1 MSSFEAA
8 AHVNSTA
15 AIDPLLAQDGLPT
28 PRRYWAIVA
37 IVLTIVIA
45 VLDSSIANVALP
57 TIARDLHSDAAG
69 SIWIVNAYQIAVVM
83 LLLPLSALG
92 EIVGYRRVSQ
102 AGVIIFTLASIACA
116 LSNTLFELTLARVLQ
131 GIGAGGI
138 LSVTSALVR
147 HTYPSRMLGRAIGI
161 NAVVVSISAALGPT
175 IASGLLALGDWR
187 WLFGVNVP
195 IGVLAAI
202 MAATSLPDSPKH
214 HRRFNLVG
222 AALTAAAFA
231 LLITGLQAFAHGSG
245 GWALGAIEL
254 LLAVASLLALI
265 RHELKL
271 EHPILPFDLLR
282 IPIFALSVATS
293 IASFAAQMLA
303 LVVIPFAL
311 VRLGHDPV
319 QIGLLLTPWPLAVG
333 VAAPIAGRL
342 ADKYPAGILGG
353 AGLVALAAGL
363 AALATIST
371 QHSTFDIVWRMA
383 LCGLGFGFFQAPNNR
398 ALLATAPR
406 HRSGAAGGVLGTARV
421 LGQSLGAAI
430 AALLFQAFP
439 DSAPPIAL
447 ALAAVIAVAA
457 AGVSMLRLMNRG
469 QRAPATMTN
478 TGFHASSD

>member
-1 MSSFEAA
+1 
-8 AHVNSTA
+8 VNSAPTT
-15 AIDPLLAQDGLPT
+15 DPLLAQDGLPT
-28 PRRYWAIVA
+28 PRRYWAIAA
-37 IVLTIVIA
+37 IVLAIVVA

-57 TIARDLHSDAAG
+57 TIARNLHSDAAG

-83 LLLPLSALG
+83 LLLPLAALG
-92 EIVGYRRVSQ
+92 EIIGYRRVSQ
-102 AGVIIFTLASIACA
+102 AGLVIFTIASIACA
-116 LSNTLFELTLARVLQ
+116 CSNTLLELTLARVLQ
-131 GIGAGGI
+131 GLGAGGI

-147 HTYPSRMLGRAIGI
+147 HTYPQRMLGRAIGI
-161 NAVVVSISAALGPT
+161 NAIVVSISAALGPT

-195 IGVLAAI
+195 IGVLAVI

-214 HRRFNLVG
+214 QRRFNIIG
-222 AALTAAAFA
+222 AALTGATFA
-231 LLITGLQAFAHGSG
+231 LLITGLQAFAHGG
-245 GWALGAIEL
+245 GGQAFGGLEL
-254 LLAVASLLALI
+254 LLAAASAFALI
-265 RHELKL
+265 RHERKL

-282 IPIFALSVATS
+282 VPIFALSVATS
-293 IASFAAQMLA
+293 IASFISQMLA
-303 LVVIPFAL
+303 LVVLPFAL

-319 QIGLLLTPWPLAVG
+319 SIGLLLTPWPLAVG

-353 AGLVALAAGL
+353 VGLIVLAAGL
-363 AALATIST
+363 GALATIST
-371 QHSTFDIVWRMA
+371 QHTTFDIVWRTA

-430 AALLFQAFP
+430 AALLFQALP
-439 DSAPPIAL
+439 HAAPPVALAFAAIIAL
-447 ALAAVIAVAA
+447 IA
-457 AGVSMLRLMNRG
+457 AGVSMLRLMRRG
-469 QRAPATMTN
+469 EREPTTMTN